1 MEASSKLETSLKE
14 GNLGEFCEAKLA
26 TLGDDGDKAKLW
38 QFIGASFGENCDQQ
52 FIKLLGINLEELSS
66 QMRTLLEPEPVKE
79 EEEIE
84 EEITDKI
91 AGLEVSEPYD
101 EFEMIAAQAVA
112 APAAEEEAPALTT
125 LDQLFSLTKDP
136 TTDQGQLTIA
146 LLAGDIELAVDLAIK
161 QNRLV
166 SFIGSNFVYAFMI
179 FN

>member
-1 MEASSKLETSLKE
+1 
-14 GNLGEFCEAKLA
+14 
-26 TLGDDGDKAKLW
+26 
-38 QFIGASFGENCDQQ
+38 
-52 FIKLLGINLEELSS
+52 
-66 QMRTLLEPEPVKE
+66 
-79 EEEIE
+79 
-84 EEITDKI
+84 
-91 AGLEVSEPYD
+91 
-101 EFEMIAAQAVA
+101 MIAAQAVA